1 MRKTT
6 LEFDG
11 MGNGD
16 PFVANIEPKGDCAL
30 DIHEKDAHVILY
42 LQVDEVLVGLTPKER
57 DQVLHMVKQFK
68 WEGNSFLQVWIN
80 G

>member
-1 MRKTT
+1 
-6 LEFDG
+6 

-30 DIHEKDAHVILY
+30 DIHEEGAHVILY

-68 WEGNSFLQVWIN
+68 WEANSFVQVWIN